1 MPKTHTKIQCQI
13 KKKRKKEKKTLNG
26 TSSNQI

>member
-13 KKKRKKEKKTLNG
+13 KKKKEKKTLIG
-26 TSSNQI
+26 MSSNQI

>member
-13 KKKRKKEKKTLNG
+13 QKKKKKKTLIG
-26 TSSNQI
+26 MSSNQI